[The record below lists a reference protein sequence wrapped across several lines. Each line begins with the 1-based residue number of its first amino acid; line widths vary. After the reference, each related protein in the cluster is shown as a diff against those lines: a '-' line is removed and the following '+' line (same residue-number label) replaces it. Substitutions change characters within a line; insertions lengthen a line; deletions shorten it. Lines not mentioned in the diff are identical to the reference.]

1 MEISGS
7 ISSSSRLTSTEARDR
22 LRVEGPNALPTRG
35 SRSEWRIVADVLREP
50 MLALLLAGGVAY
62 MLLGSLVE
70 ALVLVCFASF
80 SVAVTIIQESRTEH
94 VLRSLRDLAAPRAIV
109 IRDGTTQRIPGS
121 EVVRGDFMLLSEGD
135 RIAADGVLLEAR
147 DLSIDE
153 SLLTGESVP
162 VTKRA
167 RGSGE
172 DVTALRPGGDAL
184 PVVYSGTM
192 VTRGEGLVQVTAIGA
207 ASEIGRIGQSLAM
220 LQIEAPGLRRQT
232 MHIVRAAS
240 VGAGALTLLVIILFG
255 LLRGDWL
262 QAVLAG
268 IAIGM
273 SLLPE
278 EFPVV
283 LTVFL
288 AMGAWR
294 ISRAGVLTRRAAA
307 IETLGAATMLCAD
320 KTGTL
325 TVNHMTVAELWRPD
339 TGISPAAAA
348 DEGSLAL
355 LDIGALASA
364 VRPTDPM
371 EIALH
376 EARAAR
382 GARDR
387 DRWKLHYA
395 YPMSPD
401 LLAMSN
407 AWRSGGDDR
416 LVIAAKGAP
425 EAIARLCRLAEPAR
439 SALERATQAMAE
451 RGVRV
456 LGVAQ
461 AHGTADNLSA
471 DQLDHAFELLGLI
484 GLSDPLRPD
493 VPAAVAQCSSAGVR
507 VMMITG
513 DLPAT
518 ARAIAAQAG
527 LAGGSVLTGAEIDT
541 LSDAALAERLRTVS
555 VCARTMPAQKLRI
568 VTALKAAGE
577 IVAMTGDGVNDAPA
591 LKSAN
596 IGIAMGKRGTDVA
609 REAASIVLVHDD
621 FGAIVAAIRLG
632 RRIYDN
638 LRKAMGFIFSVH
650 VPIAGLALLPLVT
663 GLPILFGPVQIAL
676 LEMVI
681 DPVCAL
687 VFEAEAEEDGIMQRP
702 PRRADQPLFSTP
714 MIVGSV
720 MQGGIAFVLLAALY
734 LGATACGITDEHV
747 RALIFF
753 ALVAAVLV
761 LVLVNRAFS
770 RSLADS
776 LVRHNIVFRY
786 VLAGIAAVSA
796 IILGSTGV
804 QRLLQ
809 FAPLG
814 LADLGIVAFVAA
826 ALLGA
831 LEWAKRGR
839 RSAET

>member
-1 MEISGS
+1 MEINGS
-7 ISSSSRLTSTEARDR
+7 ISSNCGLSSTEARDR
-22 LRVEGPNALPTRG
+22 LRAEGPNALPIRG

-62 MLLGSLVE
+62 MLLGSLIE

-80 SVAVTIIQESRTEH
+80 SIAVTIIQESRTEH
-94 VLRSLRDLAAPRAIV
+94 VLRSLRGLAAPRAIV
-109 IRDGTTQRIPGS
+109 IRDGATQRIPGC

-135 RIAADGVLLEAR
+135 RVAADGMLLEAR

-167 RGSGE
+167 RSGGE

-184 PVVYSGTM
+184 PIAYSGTM
-192 VTRGEGLVQVTAIGA
+192 VTRGEGLMQVTAIGA

-232 MHIVRAAS
+232 MRIVRVAS
-240 VGAGALTLLVIILFG
+240 VGAGTLTLLVIILFG
-255 LLRGDWL
+255 FLRGDWL

-339 TGISPAAAA
+339 AGISPAAAA
-348 DEGSLAL
+348 DDGSLVL

-382 GARDR
+382 GARNR
-387 DRWKLHYA
+387 DGWTLHYA
-395 YPMSPD
+395 YPLSSD

-407 AWRSGGDDR
+407 AWRSGAEDR

-425 EAIARLCRLAEPAR
+425 EAIARLCRLAEPER
-439 SALERATQAMAE
+439 SAMERATHAMAE

-461 AHGTADNLSA
+461 AHSNADSLSA

-493 VPAAVAQCSSAGVR
+493 VPAAVAQCRSAGVR

-513 DLPAT
+513 DLAAT

-527 LAGGSVLTGAEIDT
+527 LAAGSVLTGAEIDT

-555 VCARTMPAQKLRI
+555 VCARTMPEQKLRI

-702 PRRADQPLFSTP
+702 PRRADQPLFSIR
-714 MIVGSV
+714 MIAGSV
-720 MQGGIAFVLLAALY
+720 MQGGIAFVLLAALF
-734 LGATACGITDEHV
+734 LGATARGITAEHV

-753 ALVAAVLV
+753 ALLAAVLV

-770 RSLADS
+770 RSLADA
-776 LVRHNIVFRY
+776 LLRHNIVFRY
-786 VLAGIAAVSA
+786 VLASIAAVSA

-809 FAPLG
+809 FAPPG
-814 LADLGIVAFVAA
+814 LVDLGIVAIVAA

-831 LEWAKRGR
+831 LEWAKRGA

>member
-1 MEISGS
+1 
-7 ISSSSRLTSTEARDR
+7 
-22 LRVEGPNALPTRG
+22 
-35 SRSEWRIVADVLREP
+35 
-50 MLALLLAGGVAY
+50 
-62 MLLGSLVE
+62 
-70 ALVLVCFASF
+70 
-80 SVAVTIIQESRTEH
+80 
-94 VLRSLRDLAAPRAIV
+94 
-109 IRDGTTQRIPGS
+109 
-121 EVVRGDFMLLSEGD
+121 
-135 RIAADGVLLEAR
+135 
-147 DLSIDE
+147 
-153 SLLTGESVP
+153 
-162 VTKRA
+162 
-167 RGSGE
+167 
-172 DVTALRPGGDAL
+172 
-184 PVVYSGTM
+184 
-192 VTRGEGLVQVTAIGA
+192 
-207 ASEIGRIGQSLAM
+207 
-220 LQIEAPGLRRQT
+220 
-232 MHIVRAAS
+232 
-240 VGAGALTLLVIILFG
+240 
-255 LLRGDWL
+255 
-262 QAVLAG
+262 
-268 IAIGM
+268 
-273 SLLPE
+273 
-278 EFPVV
+278 
-283 LTVFL
+283 
-288 AMGAWR
+288 
-294 ISRAGVLTRRAAA
+294 
-307 IETLGAATMLCAD
+307 

-325 TVNHMTVAELWRPD
+325 TFNHMAVAELWRPGAD
-339 TGISPAAAA
+339 ISPAAAA
-348 DEGSLAL
+348 GDDFLAL

-376 EARAAR
+376 EARATR
-382 GARDR
+382 GAAARYG
-387 DRWKLHYA
+387 WQLHRA
-395 YPMSPD
+395 YPLSPD

-407 AWRSGGDDR
+407 AWRSGDHDR

-425 EAIARLCRLAEPAR
+425 EAVARLCRLADPDRA
-439 SALERATQAMAE
+439 AMERAAHAMAE
-451 RGVRV
+451 RGERV
-456 LGVAQ
+456 IGVAR
-461 AHGTADNLSA
+461 AHSEADRLGE
-471 DQLDHAFELLGLI
+471 DQQQHAFDLLGLI

-493 VPAAVAQCSSAGVR
+493 VPAAVAQCRTAGVR

-518 ARAIAAQAG
+518 AHAIAAQAG
-527 LAGGSVLTGAEIDT
+527 LAAGDVLTGTEIDT

-609 REAASIVLVHDD
+609 REAASIVLVDDD

-650 VPIAGLALLPLVT
+650 VPIAGLALLPLVA

-734 LGATACGITDEHV
+734 LGAIARGMPAEHI

-753 ALVAAVLV
+753 ALVAAILV

-770 RSLADS
+770 RSLADA
-776 LVRHNIVFRY
+776 VFRHNIAFRY
-786 VLAGIAAVSA
+786 VLASIAAVSA
-796 IILGSTGV
+796 VILGSTGV

-814 LADLGIVAFVAA
+814 LADLAIVAVVAA
-826 ALLGA
+826 VLLGA
-831 LEWAKRGR
+831 LEWAKRGT
-839 RSAET
+839 SPAGA